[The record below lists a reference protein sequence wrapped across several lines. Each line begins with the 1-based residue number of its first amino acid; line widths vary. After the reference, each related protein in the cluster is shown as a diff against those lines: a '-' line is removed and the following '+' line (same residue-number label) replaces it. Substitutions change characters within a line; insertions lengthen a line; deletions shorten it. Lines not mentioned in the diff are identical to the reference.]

1 MAFPKNISHEKS
13 FEGQLAGT
21 RPFNS
26 HWFEIAGQKFGPWN
40 NIVWTKMDSP
50 QDGACVRY
58 LLKGVVALTCTLVCG
73 DL

>member
-26 HWFEIAGQKFGPWN
+26 HWFEIAGQKFDPWDK
-40 NIVWTKMDSP
+40 IFCTKMASP
-50 QDGACVRY
+50 QDGAFVRY
-58 LLKGVVALTCTLVCG
+58 LLRE
-73 DL
+73 